1 MQDSSLVV
9 LSQLDWMMSSMR
21 FLISR
26 RSALHLSTM
35 ALASLSLPPLRK
47 AWAAGAETAPQ
58 EIETHGLS
66 VFGDLALPADFPYFP
81 YVNPDAPKGGSV
93 SREVFGTFNSL
104 NAFILRGD
112 AASGVDFIFDSLMKN
127 SLNEHDALYGLVART
142 VRVSPDKLT
151 YRFELRKEAR
161 FHDGSPLTAKDVVF
175 SLETLKAKGHPIIRQ
190 QLRDLVS
197 IAAEADDVVVV
208 TLAAGRSRD
217 LPLLVAGY
225 PIFSAAYYAKQ
236 PFEETTLD
244 PPLGSGPYK
253 VGHLQQG
260 SFITFERVADY
271 WAKDL
276 PVNRGQS
283 NFDLIRYDYFSDRS
297 VAFEA
302 FKSGAFTVWEEF
314 TSSNWAKG
322 YDFPAMRDGR
332 VVREII
338 PDENIS
344 GIQGWFFNLRRPA
357 FKDPRIREAIG
368 TAFDFKWTNANL
380 MYGSYERTVSYF
392 ENSDMEAKGLPD
404 AEELALL
411 EPFRDKLSPEVF
423 GEPYVPPESSE
434 PGQPRD
440 LLRKANELLL
450 AAGCKRQGTLLLLP
464 DGKPFQFE
472 FLYDERGLEPH
483 TQSFIRNLRQLG
495 IDANI
500 RVVDAAQY
508 KQRMDDF
515 DFDVTT
521 ERIVMSFSP
530 GEELRSRFGSELA
543 NVHGSHNILGLQ
555 DPAVDA
561 LITKALVASSR
572 DELVHICRALDRVLR
587 AGRYWVPHWYKP
599 THWIAHWDAFGR
611 PDKAPRFDTGIV
623 TTWWYDE
630 NKAKRIKFAG

>member
-1 MQDSSLVV
+1 M
-9 LSQLDWMMSSMR
+9 WMISPMR
-21 FLISR
+21 FLLSR
-26 RSALHLSTM
+26 RSALHFGAAAVAGLSW
-35 ALASLSLPPLRK
+35 PPLRGR
-47 AWAAGAETAPQ
+47 AAESGAPGG

-66 VFGDLALPADFPYFP
+66 VFGDLDLPADFSAFP
-81 YVNPDAPKGGSV
+81 YVNPDAPKGGTV
-93 SREVFGTFNSL
+93 SRELFGTFNSL
-104 NAFILRGD
+104 NGFILRGD
-112 AASGVDFIFDSLMKN
+112 PAAGMDFTFDSLMKN
-127 SLNEHDALYGLVART
+127 SLDEHDALYGLVAHA
-142 VRVSPDKLT
+142 VRISPDKLT
-151 YRFELRKEAR
+151 YRFFLRKEAR
-161 FHDGSPLTAKDVVF
+161 FHDGTPLTAKDVAF
-175 SLETLKAKGHPIIRQ
+175 SLDILKSKGHPIIRQ

-197 IAAEADDVVVV
+197 AAPEGDDQIVV
-208 TLAAGRSRD
+208 TLAEGRSRD
-217 LPLLVAGY
+217 LPLLIAGF
-225 PIFSAAYYAKQ
+225 PIFSAAYYGTH

-253 VGHLQQG
+253 VGRLEQG
-260 SFITFERVADY
+260 SFITFERVPDY

-276 PVNRGQS
+276 PVNRGQA
-283 NFDLIRYDYFSDRS
+283 NFDLIRYDYFADRS

-302 FKSGAFTVWEEF
+302 FKAGAFTVHEEF
-314 TSSNWAKG
+314 TSANWAKG
-322 YDFPAMRDGR
+322 YDFPAIREGR
-332 VVREII
+332 VIRETI
-338 PDENIS
+338 PDANIS
-344 GIQGWFFNLRRPA
+344 GIQGWFFNTRRQT

-411 EPFRDKLSPEVF
+411 EPFRDKLPAEVF
-423 GEPYVPPESSE
+423 GTPYVPPESDGS
-434 PGQPRD
+434 GQPRD

-450 AAGCKRQGTLLLLP
+450 SAGCKRQDTLLLLP
-464 DGKPFQFE
+464 DGKPFKFE

-530 GEELRSRFGSELA
+530 GEELRSRFGSEA
-543 NVHGSHNILGLQ
+543 ADVHGSNNIIGLK
-555 DPAVDA
+555 DPVADA
-561 LITKALVASSR
+561 LIAKALVAKSR
-572 DELVHICRALDRVLR
+572 DELVHICRSLDRVLR

-599 THWIAHWDAFGR
+599 THWIAHWDVFSR
-611 PDKAPRFDTGIV
+611 PSKTPRFDPGIV
-623 TTWWYDE
+623 TTWWYDDA
-630 NKAKRIKFAG
+630 KAKHIKFAG